1 MTVSKTR
8 IKNATG
14 SMWVIQAILVMFL
27 WAACFPLIMLGL
39 QDAPHLHFA
48 ALRALLAGVVLL
60 LVAVALRR
68 PLPRDM
74 KTWLQL
80 GWIGLGATTLAFLG
94 MFHASAFI
102 SPGLATVIASTQPIL
117 AAVLGYLL
125 LSERLDKFSVV
136 GLIFGFAG
144 IVLIAWPETNN
155 ERTDYAMGLGYLLL
169 AAMGITVSNVFIR
182 RVAGSVDAIMAMAIH
197 LLIGAVP
204 LMLAA
209 VVIEDTGDIVWTG
222 EFIVSLLS
230 LSLLGTAF
238 ACWLWCK
245 VLETTELYRAN
256 VFTYLVPALGL
267 LMGVLFYDERIG
279 ITMIFGVL
287 LTLVSISLVN
297 PKLMQFFRGNKNV

>member
-1 MTVSKTR
+1 M
-8 IKNATG
+8 G

-27 WAACFPLIMLGL
+27 WAACFPLIVLGL

-68 PLPRDM
+68 PLPRGM

-94 MFHASAFI
+94 MFHASAYI
-102 SPGLATVIASTQPIL
+102 APGLATVIASTQPIL

-125 LSERLDKFSVV
+125 LSERLDKFSIV
-136 GLIFGFAG
+136 GLFFGFVG
-144 IVLIAWPETNN
+144 IVLIAWPETNT
-155 ERTDYAMGLGYLLL
+155 EGTDYAMGLGYLLL

-182 RVAGSVDAIMAMAIH
+182 RVAGSVDAIMAMAIQ

-204 LMLAA
+204 LTLAA
-209 VVIEDTGDIVWTG
+209 VIIEDTGDIAWTG
-222 EFIVSLLS
+222 EFIISLLS
-230 LSLLGTAF
+230 LSLAGTAL
-238 ACWLWCK
+238 AYWLWCK

-279 ITMIFGVL
+279 ITTVFGVL
-287 LTLVSISLVN
+287 LTLGAISMVN
-297 PKLMQFFRGNKNV
+297 PKLMQFFRGNKNY

>member
-1 MTVSKTR
+1 
-8 IKNATG
+8 
-14 SMWVIQAILVMFL
+14 MWVIQAILVMFL
-27 WAACFPLIMLGL
+27 WAACFPLIMFGL

-68 PLPRDM
+68 PLPRGL
-74 KTWLQL
+74 KKWFQL
-80 GWIGLGATTLAFLG
+80 GCIGLGATTLAFLG

-117 AAVLGYLL
+117 AAALGYLVL
-125 LSERLDKFSVV
+125 RERLDKFSIV

-144 IVLIAWPETNN
+144 IVLIAWPETNV
-155 ERTDYAMGLGYLLL
+155 EGADYVVGLGYLLL
-169 AAMGITVSNVFIR
+169 AAMGITVSNVLIR
-182 RVAGSVDAIMAMAIH
+182 RIAGSVDAIMAMAIQ

-204 LMLAA
+204 LMLTA
-209 VVIEDTGDIVWTG
+209 VMIEDTSGIAWTG

-230 LSLLGTAF
+230 LSLLGTAL
-238 ACWLWCK
+238 AYWLWCK

-256 VFTYLVPALGL
+256 MFTYLVPVLGL

-279 ITMIFGVL
+279 VPMMFGVL
-287 LTLVSISLVN
+287 LTLAAISMVN
-297 PKLMQFFRGNKNV
+297 PKLMQLFRSNKNF

>member
-117 AAVLGYLL
+117 AAVLGYLV

-155 ERTDYAMGLGYLLL
+155 EGTDYAMGLGYLLL

-182 RVAGSVDAIMAMAIH
+182 RVAGSVDAIMAMAIQ

-238 ACWLWCK
+238 AYWLWCK